1 MHESSPAPAEDSVRF
16 PRHAPQWGEILSLH
30 GRWRGGAPALIV
42 DDETVSWRDFDRATN
57 RVANGLKALGIS
69 PGERIGV
76 VMENGRAMVE
86 LLFGALKA
94 GVCTVP
100 INLTVTDAAIATM
113 LADAGVRAVF
123 ASASQVPR
131 LAAARLDDVTRVV
144 VGEANA
150 DWLDYGEWLAAQ
162 SMDDAWVDVPGE
174 TPCNII
180 YSSGTTGTPKG
191 ILHSFQGR
199 LDWAYDIALGYGYT
213 VGARALC
220 TIGLY
225 SNIMWASILG
235 IALGGGTLVVHCRF
249 DAARALAD
257 IERLKISHIAMVPVQ
272 WQRLTD
278 AGATR
283 EALVSIRSAIT
294 VGSPMHV
301 ELKRH
306 LLALMPDAFS
316 ELYGL
321 TEGILTVLP
330 PHEMADH
337 IETVGYP
344 TPGCD
349 ILILDNDDRPCPPGE
364 AGEIV
369 SRARY
374 VMPGYW
380 NRPDATATCQWRDS
394 EGRLW
399 LRTGD
404 IGRVDEDGYIT
415 IVDRKKDMI
424 LSGGQNIYPA
434 DLEAVLLSHPAIADG
449 AVIGVPDPQWGEA
462 PLALAVRKA
471 EARESAEA
479 IMEWANERL
488 GKRQRI
494 KRLILVDDLP
504 RNPNG
509 KILKRELRKRFVGV
523 FSE

>member
-1 MHESSPAPAEDSVRF
+1 MDDSPPPSFTESVSF
-16 PRHAPQWGEILSLH
+16 PREAPQWGEILSLH
-30 GRWRGGAPALIV
+30 GRWRGAAPALIV
-42 DDETVSWRDFDRATN
+42 EDETVSWSDFDQATN
-57 RVANGLKALGIS
+57 RVANGLKSLGIA
-69 PGERIGV
+69 PGERVGV
-76 VMENGRAMVE
+76 VTENSRAMVE
-86 LLFGALKA
+86 MLFGALKA

-113 LADAGVRAVF
+113 LADAGVRAVL
-123 ASASQVPR
+123 ASATQVERLRAAIPR
-131 LAAARLDDVTRVV
+131 EVQKFVAGGSAA
-144 VGEANA
+144 E
-150 DWLDYGEWLAAQ
+150 WLDYADWLAAQ
-162 SMDDAWVDVPGE
+162 STDDAWVDVPGE

-191 ILHSFQGR
+191 ILHTFQGR
-199 LDWAYDIALGYGYT
+199 LDWAYDIALGYSYS
-213 VGARALC
+213 VGARTLC

-225 SNIMWASILG
+225 SNIMWASMLG
-235 IALGGGTLVVHCRF
+235 TALAGGTLIVHRRF
-249 DAARALAD
+249 DAARTLAD
-257 IERLKISHIAMVPVQ
+257 IERLQVSHIAMVPVQ
-272 WQRLTD
+272 WQRLAD

-283 EALVSIRSAIT
+283 TALASIRSAIT
-294 VGSPMHV
+294 VGSPMHL

-306 LLALMPDAFS
+306 LHDLMPTAFS

-330 PHEMADH
+330 PHEMAAH
-337 IETVGYP
+337 LESVGRP

-349 ILILDNDDRPCPPGE
+349 ILILDDADRPCPPGS

-380 NRPDATATCQWRDS
+380 NRPDATAACQWRDPD
-394 EGRLW
+394 GRLW

-449 AVIGVPDPQWGEA
+449 AVIGVPDPQWGES
-462 PLALAVRKA
+462 PLALAVR
-471 EARESAEA
+471 RTGTTDSAET
-479 IMEWANERL
+479 IVEWVNERL

-494 KRLILVDDLP
+494 KRLLLVDDLP

-509 KILKRELRKRFVGV
+509 KILKRELRKQFAGV

>member
-1 MHESSPAPAEDSVRF
+1 MTDIPPLQPQDAALF
-16 PRHAPQWGEILSLH
+16 PREAPQWGEILGLH
-30 GRWRGGAPALIV
+30 GRWRATAPALIV
-42 DDETVSWRDFDRATN
+42 ADDTVSWRDFDRATN
-57 RVANGLKALGIS
+57 RVANGLAALGVV
-69 PGERIGV
+69 PGERVGV

-86 LLFGALKA
+86 LLFGAMKA

-100 INLTVTDAAIATM
+100 INLTVADTAIAAM
-113 LADAGVRAVF
+113 LADAGVRVVF

-131 LAAARLDDVTRVV
+131 LAAARLDDVTRIVD
-144 VGEANA
+144 GEADT

-162 SMDDAWVDVPGE
+162 STDNAWVDVPGE

-191 ILHSFQGR
+191 ILHTFQGR
-199 LDWAYDIALGYGYT
+199 LDWAYDIALGYAYT
-213 VGARALC
+213 VGTRALC

-225 SNIMWASILG
+225 SNIMWASLLG
-235 IALGGGTLVVHCRF
+235 VALAGGTLMVHRRF
-249 DAARALAD
+249 DAVRTLAD
-257 IERLKISHIAMVPVQ
+257 IERRQVTHVAMVPVQ
-272 WQRLTD
+272 WQRLVD

-283 EALVSIRSAIT
+283 EALSSLRSAIT

-301 ELKRH
+301 DLKRR
-306 LLALMPDAFS
+306 LLELMPTAFS

-330 PHEMADH
+330 PDEMAAH
-337 IETVGYP
+337 LETVGRP
-344 TPGCD
+344 IPGCD
-349 ILILDNDDRPCPPGE
+349 ILILGDGGRPRKPGE

-380 NRPDATATCQWRDS
+380 NRPDATAACQWRDPT
-394 EGRLW
+394 GRLW

-434 DLEAVLLSHPAIADG
+434 DLEAVLLGHPAIADG

-471 EARESAEA
+471 DATASAEA
-479 IMEWANERL
+479 ITEWVNERL

-494 KRLILVDDLP
+494 KRLLLVDDLP

-509 KILKRELRKRFVGV
+509 KILKRELRKQFAGI